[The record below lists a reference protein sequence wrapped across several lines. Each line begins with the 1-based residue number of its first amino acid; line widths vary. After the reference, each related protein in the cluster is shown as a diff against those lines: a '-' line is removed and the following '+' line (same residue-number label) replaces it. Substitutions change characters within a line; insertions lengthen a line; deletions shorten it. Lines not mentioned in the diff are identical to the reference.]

1 MKFTLRIAWRY
12 IFSKKST
19 NAINIISSISMTGI
33 VIGSAALII
42 VLSAFNG
49 FENLVQRLYSSFYP
63 DITISLKEGKVF
75 EADSSL
81 IGEIKKIK
89 GVAYLTETLEE
100 NALLAYNKQEHIA
113 TIKGVDSMYRY
124 VTAVADSVFVG
135 DYILNYNYLNYNI
148 NCAVMGAGVAST
160 LTVGLGLDNPPVQVF
175 MPRRGTKGGGFNPR
189 NTFIQKGIQPMGV
202 FRIQQEFDS
211 KYVITSL
218 EFIRELLEYNK
229 HEISSIE
236 IKLDNHNSTSS
247 VIPQIEK
254 IMGDD
259 FEVKNR
265 FMQNEFLYRV
275 MRSEKWA
282 VYLILTFIFI
292 IAAFNMIGSIAM
304 LVIDKRKDIG
314 VLRSLGASES
324 TIRNIFFVQGILQT
338 LVSIAIGFFIATILC
353 WLQLKY
359 GFITIPG
366 QGTFV
371 VAAYPISLEWKD
383 YVNVFLTIIIIGSI
397 ASFFPALLAAK
408 QKWLFKSE

>member
-1 MKFTLRIAWRY
+1 
-12 IFSKKST
+12 
-19 NAINIISSISMTGI
+19 
-33 VIGSAALII
+33 
-42 VLSAFNG
+42 
-49 FENLVQRLYSSFYP
+49 
-63 DITISLKEGKVF
+63 
-75 EADSSL
+75 
-81 IGEIKKIK
+81 
-89 GVAYLTETLEE
+89 
-100 NALLAYNKQEHIA
+100 
-113 TIKGVDSMYRY
+113 
-124 VTAVADSVFVG
+124 
-135 DYILNYNYLNYNI
+135 
-148 NCAVMGAGVAST
+148 
-160 LTVGLGLDNPPVQVF
+160 
-175 MPRRGTKGGGFNPR
+175 
-189 NTFIQKGIQPMGV
+189 
-202 FRIQQEFDS
+202 
-211 KYVITSL
+211 
-218 EFIRELLEYNK
+218 
-229 HEISSIE
+229 
-236 IKLDNHNSTSS
+236 
-247 VIPQIEK
+247 VIPQVEK
-254 IMGDD
+254 IMGDG

-338 LVSIAIGFFIATILC
+338 LVSISIGFFIATILC